1 MSLWLWIK
9 SAFGKSKRTKSN
21 TFEGLPIDLVMGI
34 DFELLDWTNP
44 KDKSNWATIRILK
57 GKYTGVRYKYNSLKL
72 NTDTESENFMLS
84 MDYDFLE
91 TAGFDIPTLGKDAE
105 FNNLVFNVAHTLIIT
120 ELSKDVEVHTDG
132 NTGRNDSG
140 ELDRE

>member
-9 SAFGKSKRTKSN
+9 NTFGRVKRTKSDK
-21 TFEGLPIDLVMGI
+21 FEGIPIDLVLGI
-34 DFELLDWTNP
+34 DFELIDWTNP
-44 KDKSNWATIRILK
+44 KDNTTWATIRILK
-57 GKYTGVRYKYNSLKL
+57 GKYAGVRYKYNSLKL
-72 NTDTESENFMLS
+72 NQSTGSDNFVLS

-91 TAGFDIPTLGKDAE
+91 IAGFDIATLGKDAE